1 MKTVYAAVYMYTTL
15 HTFMFNGGGGRN
27 TITISLSNSL
37 DMYSWIS
44 LSIYLFAK
52 GRMLSL
58 EYTVTSR

>member
-1 MKTVYAAVYMYTTL
+1 MLQYTCIL
-15 HTFMFNGGGGRN
+15 HYIHLCLMGGGGRN

>member
-15 HTFMFNGGGGRN
+15 HTFMFNGGGRN

-58 EYTVTSR
+58 EYIVTSH